1 MNLWIWNLSNRKSKR
16 ATYNNYKGIVNP
28 IQNVID
34 VMFTFWKCLVNDEAL
49 RHTLHKRPR
58 GTFTATSSPDPN
70 THTYTHFL
78 FCFSRMSSAY
88 IDLMF
93 WNLSEV
99 MFHTSLC
106 QSNDWVVISFGI
118 QTILSHSKIASFIL
132 HRTLRRRSTFVCSL
146 PSCSS
151 SSTPPQTDH
160 RSTKQRL

>member
-1 MNLWIWNLSNRKSKR
+1 MS
-16 ATYNNYKGIVNP
+16 
-28 IQNVID
+28 
-34 VMFTFWKCLVNDEAL
+34 FWKYLVNDEGLDAL
-49 RHTLHKRPR
+49 RHTLHERPR
-58 GTFTATSSPDPN
+58 GTFTAKQSLSCSHVNTHTHTH
-70 THTYTHFL
+70 THTYTHSHFL
-78 FCFSRMSSAY
+78 FCFPRMSFAY

-93 WNLSEV
+93 SETWAKSQTV

>member
-1 MNLWIWNLSNRKSKR
+1 MNLWIWNLLVDLSNRKSKR
-16 ATYNNYKGIVNP
+16 ATYNNCKGIVNP
-28 IQNVID
+28 IQN

-58 GTFTATSSPDPN
+58 GTFTATSSPDLN
-70 THTYTHFL
+70 THTHFL
-78 FCFSRMSSAY
+78 FCFSRMSFAY

-118 QTILSHSKIASFIL
+118 QTILPHSKIASFIL

-146 PSCSS
+146 LSCFS